1 MKRKLI
7 TNVLFALVILV
18 SSCTISKPYRTPVA
32 STRGLYRDMPSTDT
46 SNMANLHWTEIFGD
60 TLLQNLIREGIA
72 HNLDLKSAYSHI
84 QQARAYFEQSR
95 LAFLPNISTYADAQM
110 GKLSNTTTNNTHSY
124 LLAATASWEA
134 DLWGKLKSS
143 RRASLASMLQTEAYS
158 RVVQTDLVAGIA
170 NYYYTLLAL
179 DQELEITQQSV
190 ENWISTVD
198 IMKSLKDADVVISAA
213 FPPATCLVLA
223 H

>member
-1 MKRKLI
+1 
-7 TNVLFALVILV
+7 
-18 SSCTISKPYRTPVA
+18 
-32 STRGLYRDMPSTDT
+32 
-46 SNMANLHWTEIFGD
+46 
-60 TLLQNLIREGIA
+60 
-72 HNLDLKSAYSHI
+72 
-84 QQARAYFEQSR
+84 
-95 LAFLPNISTYADAQM
+95 
-110 GKLSNTTTNNTHSY
+110 
-124 LLAATASWEA
+124 LAATASWEA